1 MPGRA
6 RTLLVAL
13 AALAT
18 MAACGGCGLGAGPG
32 TRGISLTVTRDFGS
46 RSVASV
52 SRDRVPGS
60 ETMMRML
67 ERTQHI
73 STRYGGGFV
82 QSIDG
87 LTGGGRD
94 DWFYYVNGV
103 QAPKGAAGTAVH
115 AGDHIWWD
123 LHDWSASENVP
134 AVVGSFPEP
143 FVNGIAGKRYP
154 VTVECAANADVACKR
169 VTAALNAV
177 HVPAAPQLLG
187 AGSGT
192 ATLSIVVGAWS
203 QISGD
208 LAAALI
214 RSGPGTSGVY
224 ARFTDRR
231 GDGLRLLDPAGHVA
245 RTLGAGAG
253 LIAATADNAA
263 VPTWLVTGTDAAGV
277 NAAARAFTQADLHD
291 HFALAVDGSTLL
303 PVPLSPSS

>member
-1 MPGRA
+1 MSRRA
-6 RTLLVAL
+6 RTLI

-18 MAACGGCGLGAGPG
+18 LATTAVCAGCGLGAGPG
-32 TRGISLTVTRDFGS
+32 TRGISLTITRGFGS
-46 RSVASV
+46 REVASV

-60 ETMMRML
+60 ETVMRML
-67 ERTQHI
+67 ERTQHV

-87 LTGGGRD
+87 LSGGGRE

-103 QAPKGAAGTAVH
+103 QAPKGAATTAVH

-123 LHDWSASENVP
+123 LHDWSASETVP

-154 VTVECAANADVACKR
+154 VTVECAASIGAACKR
-169 VTAALNAV
+169 VTAALNAA

-192 ATLSIVVGAWS
+192 STLGIVVGTWR

-208 LAAALI
+208 IAAQLI
-214 RSGPGTSGVY
+214 SAGPGTSGVY

-231 GDGLRLLDPAGHVA
+231 GDGLELLDPAGRVV
-245 RTLGAGAG
+245 RTLRAGAG
-253 LIAATADNAA
+253 LIAATAGASG

-277 NAAARAFTQADLHD
+277 DAAARAFTKADLHD
-291 HFALAVDGSTLL
+291 HFALAVDGRTLL

>member
-6 RTLLVAL
+6 RTLIAAL

-18 MAACGGCGLGAGPG
+18 TAVCGGCGLGAGPG
-32 TRGISLTVTRDFGS
+32 THGISLTITRGFGS
-46 RSVASV
+46 RPVASV
-52 SRDRVPGS
+52 TRDRVPGS
-60 ETMMRML
+60 ETVMRML
-67 ERTQHI
+67 QRTQRV

-87 LTGGGRD
+87 HVGGGRD

-103 QAPKGAAGTAVH
+103 QARKGAATTAIH

-123 LHDWSASENVP
+123 LHDWSASDNVP

-143 FVNGIAGKRYP
+143 FVNGIGGKRYP
-154 VTVECAANADVACKR
+154 VTVECAASIGAACKR

-192 ATLSIVVGAWS
+192 STLSIVVGTWA
-203 QISGD
+203 QVGGD
-208 LAAALI
+208 VAADLI
-214 RSGPGTSGVY
+214 DSGPGSSGVY

-231 GDGLRLLDPAGHVA
+231 GDGLELLDPAGRVA
-245 RTLGAGAG
+245 RTLHAGAG
-253 LIAATADNAA
+253 LIAATADTSS

-277 NAAARAFTQADLHD
+277 TAAARAFTRADLDD
-291 HFALAVDGSTLL
+291 HFALAVDG
-303 PVPLSPSS
+303 